1 MFLDQTYCQ
10 NQDNSQRCY
19 NKKGTKNIKI
29 QPTTRLSLNALG
41 VQAINGKSF
50 VSFLDNT
57 KTFEMM
63 KFIVTITIQNI
74 ENEELKSKL
83 ERIIYNEDLELDN
96 ILNTVNIEENYKK
109 LLLALEMLSGK
120 SNTFKK
126 LFKRLMKNPLNF
138 KTKSNQVL
146 ENLQKAMLLSY
157 FMDKNLQHQLIMEKP
172 IAVILD
178 NYSVHH
184 AIVFTEICNI
194 LNIDLIHLPPYSPK
208 YNPIEQVWRTIKA
221 KISRKFI
228 TSIEQLK
235 FIFENEFKQVIDN
248 ESYWKNWLWKFL

>member
-29 QPTTRLSLNALG
+29 QPTKRLSLNALG
-41 VQAINGKSF
+41 VQAINGNSF

-63 KFIVTITIQNI
+63 KFMVTITIQNI

>member
-184 AIVFTEICNI
+184 AIVFTELCNI
-194 LNIDLIHLPPYSPK
+194 LNIDLIHSPPYSPK

>member
-63 KFIVTITIQNI
+63 KFMVTITIQNI

-83 ERIIYNEDLELDN
+83 EKIIYNEDLELDN

-126 LFKRLMKNPLNF
+126 LFERLMKNPLNF

-157 FMDKNLQHQLIMEKP
+157 FMDKNLQHQLIMEK
-172 IAVILD
+172 
-178 NYSVHH
+178 
-184 AIVFTEICNI
+184 
-194 LNIDLIHLPPYSPK
+194 
-208 YNPIEQVWRTIKA
+208 
-221 KISRKFI
+221 
-228 TSIEQLK
+228 
-235 FIFENEFKQVIDN
+235 
-248 ESYWKNWLWKFL
+248 

>member
-41 VQAINGKSF
+41 VQAINGKSC

-184 AIVFTEICNI
+184 AIVFTELCNI
-194 LNIDLIHLPPYSPK
+194 LNIDLIHLSPYSPK